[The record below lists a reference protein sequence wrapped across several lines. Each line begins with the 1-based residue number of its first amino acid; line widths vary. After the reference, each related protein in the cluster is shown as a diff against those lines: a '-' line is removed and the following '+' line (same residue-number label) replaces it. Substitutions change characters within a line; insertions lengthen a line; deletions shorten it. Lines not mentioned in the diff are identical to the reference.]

1 MDSLAIVIEAPGR
14 LSLQPLALDPVGDAD
29 VLVEIAWS
37 GISAGTERLLWSGKM
52 PFFPGLA
59 YPLVPGYES
68 VGRIIEA
75 GRTARSRIGEWV
87 FVPGA
92 RCFRGAHGL
101 FGGAAQRVV
110 VPAARALPIPEAL
123 GERGVLIALAATA
136 HHMIAGDDLP
146 ELIVGH
152 GVLGRLLARLT
163 VALGAPA
170 PTVWE
175 KDATRRASAE
185 AYPVVEPDE
194 DSRRDYRAIYDV
206 SGDGS
211 LIDPLIGRLAPRG
224 ELVLGGFYREPL
236 AFAFPPAF
244 QREARLRV
252 AAEWAPEDLAAV
264 RALVESGRLDLA
276 GLVTDV
282 RPADEA
288 AEAYEFAFTDPRC
301 LKMVIDWRAWA

>member
-1 MDSLAIVIEAPGR
+1 MDSAAIVIEAPGR
-14 LSLQPLALDPVGDAD
+14 LSVRSLALDPLGDAD
-29 VLVEIAWS
+29 LLVEIAWS
-37 GISAGTERLLWSGKM
+37 GVSAGTERLLWSGRM

-68 VGRIIEA
+68 VGRIVEA
-75 GRTARSRIGEWV
+75 GRDARSRVGEWV

-92 RCFRGAHGL
+92 RCFREAHGL
-101 FGGAAQRVV
+101 FGGAARRVV

-123 GERGVLIALAATA
+123 GERGVLLALAATA
-136 HHMIAGDDLP
+136 HHMLADSAPP

-152 GVLGRLLARLT
+152 GALGRLLARLT
-163 VALGAPA
+163 VALGAPP

-175 KDATRRASAE
+175 KDALRRTADG
-185 AYPVVEPDE
+185 AYPVLDPDE
-194 DSRRDYRAIYDV
+194 DERRDYRAIYDV
-206 SGDGS
+206 SGDAA
-211 LIDPLIGRLAPRG
+211 LIDPLIARLRPEG
-224 ELVLGGFYREPL
+224 ELVLGGFYRERL
-236 AFAFPPAF
+236 SFAFPSAF

-252 AAEWAPEDLAAV
+252 AAEWSPDDLAAV

-288 AEAYEFAFTDPRC
+288 AEAYEFALTDPRC

>member
-14 LSLQPLALDPVGDAD
+14 LSLHPLALDPMGEAD
-29 VLVEIAWS
+29 ILVEIAWS
-37 GISAGTERLLWSGKM
+37 GISAGTERLLWSGNM

-68 VGRIIEA
+68 VGRVIDA
-75 GRTARSRIGEWV
+75 GPIARSRIGEWV

-92 RCFRGAHGL
+92 RCFQGAHGL

-110 VPAARALPIPEAL
+110 VPAARALPIPEKL
-123 GERGVLIALAATA
+123 GEQGVLIALAATA
-136 HHMIAGDDLP
+136 HHMLAGADLP

-163 VALGAPA
+163 VALGAP
-170 PTVWE
+170 PPVVWE
-175 KDATRRASAE
+175 KNQLRRGE
-185 AYPVVEPDE
+185 AQGYPVLDPDADE
-194 DSRRDYRAIYDV
+194 RRDYRAIYDV

-211 LIDPLIGRLAPRG
+211 LIDGLISRLAKRG

-236 AFAFPPAF
+236 SFAFPAAF

-252 AAEWAPEDLAAV
+252 AAEWSPEDLAAV
-264 RALVESGRLDLA
+264 RGLIADGRLDLA

-288 AEAYEFAFTDPRC
+288 AEAYEFAFNDPRC